1 MSVMNARLTATA
13 KQTAQ
18 ALINFIDKS
27 PSPFHAVYETAQ
39 ELKSAGFTHLK
50 EDENWDAAIQPNGKY
65 FVTRNQS
72 AIVAFAVGG
81 QYKKGNGFH
90 IVGAH
95 TDSPCLKIKPVSKI
109 EKEGTFQVGVECYG
123 GGLWTTWF
131 DRDLGVAGRVFV
143 RESDTRMVGRLVLI
157 NKPIMRVPM
166 LAIHLQEADARKAF
180 AVNQE
185 EHLRPILATAAMAEL
200 NGARTDKN
208 AAHHPILLDLLAKEL
223 GVNVDQICDFELS
236 LFDTQG
242 GAIGGILEEFIF
254 APRLDNLACTWMA
267 TQGLIQSLPTLE
279 AESNVRI
286 AAMFDNEEV
295 GSNSLMGAGS
305 NFLESI
311 MNRVSLGELCG
322 EGVRKSMLISADMAH
337 AVHPN
342 YAGRHEANSKLLMG
356 MGPAIK
362 YNANQ
367 RYATSGETAFLLKEV
382 GRRSGL
388 NLQQFVTRQDCGC
401 GSTIGPILST
411 HTGIRTIDIGVAQLS
426 MHSIREMC
434 GVSDIE
440 TSVDLFKAFFNEF
453 STLDKF
459 VKTD

>member
-1 MSVMNARLTATA
+1 MSAARATA

-18 ALINFIDKS
+18 ALISFIDKS
-27 PSPFHAVYETAQ
+27 PSPFHAVFETAAQ
-39 ELKSAGFTHLK
+39 LKAAGFTHLK
-50 EDENWDAAIQPNGKY
+50 EDENWDQRVQPGGKY
-65 FVTRNQS
+65 YVTRNQS

-109 EKEGTFQVGVECYG
+109 EKEGTLQVGVECYG

-143 RESDTRMVGRLVLI
+143 RESDTSMTGRLVLI
-157 NKPIMRVPM
+157 NKPILRVPM
-166 LAIHLQEADARKAF
+166 LAIHLQEAETRKAF
-180 AVNQE
+180 SVNNE
-185 EHLRPILATAAMAEL
+185 EHLRPILATAAEAEL
-200 NGARTDKN
+200 SGARVDKS
-208 AAHHPILLDLLAKEL
+208 APHHPLLLDLLAKEL
-223 GVNVDQICDFELS
+223 NITADQICDFELS

-242 GAIGGILEEFIF
+242 GVIGGILEEFVF
-254 APRLDNLACTWMA
+254 APRLDNLCCTWMA
-267 TQGLIQSLPTLE
+267 TQGLIKSLPTLDKE
-279 AESNVRI
+279 TNVRI

-305 NFLESI
+305 NFLESV
-311 MNRVSLGELCG
+311 MERVSLGQLCG
-322 EGVRKSMLISADMAH
+322 EAVRKSMLISADMAH
-337 AVHPN
+337 GVHPN
-342 YAGRHEANSKLLMG
+342 YSGRHEVNSKLQMG
-356 MGPAIK
+356 QGAAIK

-367 RYATSGETAFLLKEV
+367 RYATSGETSFLLKEI
-382 GRRSGL
+382 GRRHNL
-388 NLQQFVTRQDCGC
+388 NVQSFVVRQDCGC

-434 GVSDIE
+434 GVSDVESSIR
-440 TSVDLFKAFFNEF
+440 LFEAFFNDF
-453 STLDKF
+453 STVDKF